1 MTLIYRDQK
10 GAPLTIE
17 ELDGNFKDLNH
28 RLETLESHSFEG
40 GGISHMTLEGDEL
53 VILDAHHLEL
63 GRVQLPM
70 PQFSGKGAWQKKH
83 PYAVYDLIR
92 HEHGVYFCLKAH
104 ESTTFEQDHS
114 YWQLLWQSP
123 QSDAVLSKLPLFIPS
138 DLPRPE
144 PGMMGLL
151 IAEDKVLPI
160 YADGKVWRR
169 FSDYEAI
176 EG

>member
-17 ELDGNFKDLNH
+17 ELDGNFKDLNR
-28 RLETLESHSFEG
+28 RLETLEEHSFEG
-40 GGISHMTLEGDEL
+40 GGISDIKLEGDEL
-53 VILDAHHLEL
+53 VILGAHHLEL
-63 GRVQLPM
+63 GRVRLPM
-70 PQFSGKGAWQKKH
+70 PQFLGKGAWQEKH

-92 HEHGVYFCLKAH
+92 HEQGVYVCVKSH

-114 YWQLLWQSP
+114 HWQLLWESP
-123 QSDAVLSKLPLFIPS
+123 QGDNALSKLPLFIPS
-138 DLPRPE
+138 ELPRSE

-169 FSDYEAI
+169 FSDHETVG
-176 EG
+176 E